1 LEVFANWKLVELMME
16 EMDAP
21 RALKLQAELTA
32 KSNAT

>member
-1 LEVFANWKLVELMME
+1 MLIVQLVELMME

-32 KSNAT
+32 KFNAA